1 MKAKILSVILL
12 SVFLAAVSGCRSNT
26 VYNVSD
32 ESIMS
37 NKDNLTEEDVKKA
50 IVRAGSS
57 LGWSMNTREP
67 GKIVATLNIRKHM
80 AKVNIRYTTKK
91 YSITYVNSRNLNY
104 TVDEDEGPLIHSN
117 YNGWIQNLDNSIKS
131 QLNTL

>member
-1 MKAKILSVILL
+1 MKAKILSIILL
-12 SVFLAAVSGCRSNT
+12 SIFLAAISGCRSDT
-26 VYNVSD
+26 VYNIND

-50 IVRAGSS
+50 IIRAGSA
-57 LGWSMNTREP
+57 LGWSMSAKEP
-67 GKIVATLNIRKHM
+67 GKIIATLNIRKHM
-80 AKVNIRYTTKK
+80 ARVSIRYTTEK
-91 YSITYVNSRNLNY
+91 YSITYDNSRNLNY

-117 YNGWIQNLDNSIKS
+117 YNGWVQNLDNSIKS